1 MVGMGRLLTRRT
13 ATLFVAA
20 ALVGCAAAPSTRSTP
35 ASSEIP
41 TAVSPSASS
50 APTVG
55 RLPIGQIVF
64 DRFRGGPEGEYL
76 GTFVLGTDGTERE
89 LMFAADA
96 VERHVTVS
104 PDGTS
109 LLVASWS
116 PDGGA
121 DLGVQELATGAYS
134 PITNALHEAFDCSDW
149 SPDGKAILCALSSE
163 RKARDGIYLVQVATG
178 KVTRLTHSRYHDVKG
193 PAGECG
199 GGESRGVYS
208 PDGSQVA
215 FEQQKCGT
223 GPDPSS
229 DEEGAIIV
237 ARADGSAPHTVVPF
251 GGVKTHPGGEISWSP
266 AGDLIAFGTQES
278 GELSVVHA
286 DGSGLRTIDLGVP
299 GLAFGPAWSPDGK
312 WLLVSVNNGVAIDL
326 FAVAADGSATIRL
339 TDAPDDEV
347 YTDWGAAP

>member
-1 MVGMGRLLTRRT
+1 V
-13 ATLFVAA
+13 
-20 ALVGCAAAPSTRSTP
+20 
-35 ASSEIP
+35 
-41 TAVSPSASS
+41 
-50 APTVG
+50 
-55 RLPIGQIVF
+55 GQIVF
-64 DRFRGGPEGEYL
+64 DRYRGGPEGEYL
-76 GTFVLGTDGTERE
+76 GTFVLGTDGVERE
-89 LMFAADA
+89 IEFPMDA
-96 VERHVTVS
+96 VERHVNVS
-104 PDGTS
+104 PDGTA
-109 LLVASWS
+109 LLTVSWS
-116 PDGGA
+116 PSGGSRIGTV
-121 DLGVQELATGAYS
+121 DLSSGSYS
-134 PITNALHEAFDCSDW
+134 PITPQIHGDLDCSDW
-149 SPDGKAILCALSSE
+149 SPDGKAIICNLSSE
-163 RKARDGIYLVQVATG
+163 QKTRDGIYLVRVAAG
-178 KVTRLTHSRYHDVKG
+178 AVTRLTHSRYHDVTG
-193 PAGECG
+193 IAGECG
-199 GGESRGVYS
+199 GGESRAVYS
-208 PDGSQVA
+208 PDGTQFA
-215 FEQQKCGT
+215 YEQQKCGT

-326 FAVAADGSATIRL
+326 FAVAADGSATLRL